1 MKRLASI
8 GFTVVMIIAV
18 AFAVIAFSR
27 HNGPGDS
34 PRDDNNLK
42 TTAEAS
48 APYVGGAGVFVR
60 V

>member
-8 GFTVVMIIAV
+8 VFTLVMIAAV
-18 AFAVIAFSR
+18 AFAVIAFS
-27 HNGPGDS
+27 HHDGPGDS

-48 APYVGGAGVFVR
+48 VPYVGGAGVFVR